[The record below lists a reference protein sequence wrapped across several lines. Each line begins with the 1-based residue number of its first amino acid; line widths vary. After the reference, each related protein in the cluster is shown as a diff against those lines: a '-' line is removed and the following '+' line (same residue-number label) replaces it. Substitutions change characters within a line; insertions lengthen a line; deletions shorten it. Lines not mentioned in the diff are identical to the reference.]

1 MKAKDI
7 LPTWGS
13 LLDLAAGNA
22 AAHRATGIGKA
33 EHRRDTAP
41 TPLPRYID
49 VAVAWDGVA
58 DELLKLPPAALRYA
72 PTAATRRR
80 VVRAAIHRQWQV
92 ERSPG
97 RAVTG
102 SRRGEGFTAYGA
114 DVPEAVAEYCPLE
127 DMEVREAV
135 ATVMANLP
143 AVHRDTAA
151 RLLDGAG
158 APDGVKP
165 STWRTRVA
173 AMREAFRAAWQAST
187 ATALPA
193 GW

>member
-1 MKAKDI
+1 M
-7 LPTWGS
+7 
-13 LLDLAAGNA
+13 
-22 AAHRATGIGKA
+22 
-33 EHRRDTAP
+33 
-41 TPLPRYID
+41 PLPRYID
-49 VAVAWDGVA
+49 AAVAWDGVA

-72 PTAATRRR
+72 PTEETRRR
-80 VVRAAIHRQWQV
+80 IVQAPIRRQWEA
-92 ERSPG
+92 ERSPT

-102 SRRGEGFTAYGA
+102 SSRGEGFAAYGA
-114 DVPEAVAEYCPLE
+114 DVPDAAADYCPLE
-127 DMEVREAV
+127 DVDVREAV

-151 RLLDGAG
+151 RLLDSAG

-173 AMREAFRAAWQAST
+173 AMREAFRAAWQVST

-193 GW
+193 NW